1 MASPPATKLE
11 LWLEDKFPGYRY
23 GVVLVLLVT
32 TYVFMASGPTH
43 VVARV
48 VTVGLQGVTLLTT
61 LIASR
66 SGRRLFRIAVVV
78 VVLAFLAAV
87 ASAFLDDTSDP
98 TGVFFALNVLL
109 VGACPVVIA
118 QALVRRRIIDIH
130 TVMGAICIYVLF
142 GMIFAFLYASIGLI
156 EGSFFVQTKNAT
168 LPEFLFFSYVTET
181 TVGYGDFT
189 AAGSL
194 GQAIA
199 AFEALVGQLYLV
211 TVVAV
216 VVSHMT
222 RARRRGAD
230 EPQACPRSPRAGPI
244 APQPTR
250 PRSRVRSGPRMR
262 SKSR

>member
-1 MASPPATKLE
+1 MARRPGTQIE
-11 LWLEDKFPGYRY
+11 LWLEQRFPGYRY
-23 GVVLVLLVT
+23 GIVLVLLFT
-32 TYVFMASGPTH
+32 TYVFMAAGPTQ

-66 SGRRLFRIAVVV
+66 ADRRLFRIAAVVV
-78 VVLAFLAAV
+78 ALAFLAVV
-87 ASAFLDDTSDP
+87 ASVFFNDSTDP

-109 VGACPVVIA
+109 VGACPAVIA
-118 QALVRRRIIDIH
+118 RALAKRRVIDIH
-130 TVMGAICIYVLF
+130 TVLGAICIYVLI
-142 GMIFAFLYASIGLI
+142 GMIFAFLYASIGVL
-156 EGSFFVQTKNAT
+156 EGSFFVQTQHAT
-168 LPEFLFFSYVTET
+168 LPNFLYFSYVTQT

-216 VVSHMT
+216 VVAHMT
-222 RARRRGAD
+222 RGRRRHAD
-230 EPQACPRSPRAGPI
+230 EASDDEDEDEDE
-244 APQPTR
+244 
-250 PRSRVRSGPRMR
+250 
-262 SKSR
+262 

>member
-1 MASPPATKLE
+1 MAPRPGTKLE
-11 LWLEDKFPGYRY
+11 LWLEQRFPGYRY
-23 GVVLVLLVT
+23 GVVLVLLLT
-32 TYVFMASGPTH
+32 TYVFMAAGPTH

-66 SGRRLFRIAVVV
+66 AGRRLFRIAGVVV
-78 VVLAFLAAV
+78 ALAFLAAL
-87 ASAFLDDTSDP
+87 ASVFFADSTDP

-109 VGACPVVIA
+109 AGACPVVITR
-118 QALVRRRIIDIH
+118 ALVKRRTIDIH
-130 TVMGAICIYVLF
+130 TVLGAICIYVLI
-142 GMIFAFLYASIGLI
+142 GMIFAFLYGSIGLI
-156 EGSFFVQTKNAT
+156 EGSFFVQTKHAT
-168 LPEFLFFSYVTET
+168 LPEFLYFSYVTQT

-216 VVSHMT
+216 VVSQMT
-222 RARRRGAD
+222 RSRRRGVAEAQTPD
-230 EPQACPRSPRAGPI
+230 EEEQ
-244 APQPTR
+244 
-250 PRSRVRSGPRMR
+250 
-262 SKSR
+262 

>member
-1 MASPPATKLE
+1 MAEPPATKLE
-11 LWLEDKFPGYRY
+11 LWLEDRFPGYRY

-32 TYVFMASGPTH
+32 TYVFMAAGPTH

-78 VVLAFLAAV
+78 VVLAFLAAL
-87 ASAFLDDTSDP
+87 ASAFFDDTSDP

-109 VGACPVVIA
+109 VGACPIVIA
-118 QALVRRRIIDIH
+118 EALVKRRTIDIH
-130 TVMGAICIYVLF
+130 TVMGAICIYVLI

-156 EGSFFVQTKNAT
+156 EGSFFVQTQHAT
-168 LPEFLFFSYVTET
+168 LPDFLYFSYVTET

-216 VVSHMT
+216 VVSNMT
-222 RARRRGAD
+222 RGRRRGTR
-230 EPQACPRSPRAGPI
+230 EPGDSEGE
-244 APQPTR
+244 
-250 PRSRVRSGPRMR
+250 GEDG
-262 SKSR
+262 

>member
-1 MASPPATKLE
+1 MANVPATKLE
-11 LWLEDKFPGYRY
+11 LWLEDRFPGYRY
-23 GVVLVLLVT
+23 GVVLILLIT
-32 TYVFMASGPTH
+32 TYVFMAAGPTH

-48 VTVGLQGVTLLTT
+48 VTVALQGVTLLTT

-66 SGRRLFRIAVVV
+66 AGRRLFRIALVI
-78 VVLAFLAAV
+78 VVLAFLAVV
-87 ASAFLDDTSDP
+87 ASAFLDDSTDP
-98 TGVFFALNVLL
+98 TGVFFVLNVLL

-118 QALVRRRIIDIH
+118 RALVKRRIIDIH
-130 TVMGAICIYVLF
+130 TVLGAICIYVLI

-156 EGSFFVQTKNAT
+156 EGSFFVQTTHAT
-168 LPEFLFFSYVTET
+168 LPNFLYFSYVTET

-194 GQAIA
+194 GQTIA

-222 RARRRGAD
+222 RGRRRGAD
-230 EPQACPRSPRAGPI
+230 EPEALDDDQA
-244 APQPTR
+244 Q
-250 PRSRVRSGPRMR
+250 
-262 SKSR
+262 